1 MTEGGNVTTIGE
13 PKIQVEELDQPDSTD
28 ADNQFLD
35 FGDLNKNVTDHDELK
50 SKGGASFRTG
60 GSSRKPRKGLF
71 VENSIVH
78 AHDFKTA

>member
-1 MTEGGNVTTIGE
+1 
-13 PKIQVEELDQPDSTD
+13 
-28 ADNQFLD
+28 
-35 FGDLNKNVTDHDELK
+35 LNKNVTDHDELK